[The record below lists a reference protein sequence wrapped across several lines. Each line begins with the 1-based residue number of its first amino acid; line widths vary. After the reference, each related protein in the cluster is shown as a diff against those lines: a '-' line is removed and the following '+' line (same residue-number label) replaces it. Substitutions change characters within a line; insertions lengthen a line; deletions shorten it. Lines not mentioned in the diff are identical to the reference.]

1 MKVYISVDLE
11 GVTGST
17 SWESTNLG
25 DTEHPAVAE
34 QMKREALAAALG
46 AIDAGATE
54 VYIKDAHDSGR
65 NFDIT
70 GFPKECRFIRD
81 WTCSPES
88 MIGGID
94 ETFDALLF
102 VGYHSPAGFDRNPL
116 SHTMNRG
123 NNYVKFNGRISSEF
137 LIHALYAAE
146 LGVPSVFL
154 SGDQALCDHVHEY
167 DKQIRTVAVKDGI
180 GCATISITPEEACRQ
195 IREQAREGVLNRS
208 GCHIEIP
215 ETLTME
221 ICYKDH
227 FRAHKASFF
236 PGVKQTGPYTVEYTG
251 KSVSEVAACRMFIL

>member
-25 DTEHPAVAE
+25 NIEHTAVAA
-34 QMKREALAAALG
+34 QMKQEALAAALG
-46 AIDAGATE
+46 AIDAGAME

-65 NFDIT
+65 NIDIT

-81 WTCSPES
+81 WTGDPSS
-88 MIGGID
+88 MVGGID

-123 NNYVKFNGRISSEF
+123 NNYIRFNGKICSEF
-137 LIHALYAAE
+137 LMHALYAAE

-167 DKQIRTVAVKDGI
+167 DSQIHTVAVKDGI
-180 GCATISITPEEACRQ
+180 GGATISITPEEACRQ
-195 IREQAREGVLNRS
+195 IRSQAREGVLNRAN
-208 GCHIEIP
+208 CHMEVP
-215 ETLTME
+215 DTLTME
-221 ICYKDH
+221 VCFKEH
-227 FRAHKASFF
+227 NKAHRESFF

-251 KSVSEVAACRMFIL
+251 HSVKEVAACRMFIL